1 MERKALARV
10 IDTAENNDAIALK
23 SLLVKKI
30 SKECL
35 ILFNA
40 DDSMRKTTQGK
51 LLHPFSRQPLPE
63 VPSKYV
69 SLIDMWK
76 FSPYNLMIKMRRHIV
91 EQTTYDVITS

>member
-10 IDTAENNDAIALK
+10 IDTAENNDAIALE

-30 SKECL
+30 SKKCL

-51 LLHPFSRQPLPE
+51 LLQPFSRQPFPE

-69 SLIDMWK
+69 SLIDMRLMWK
-76 FSPYNLMIKMRRHIV
+76 LFSL
-91 EQTTYDVITS
+91 